1 MKLLRYLAAIV
12 LMCGLSA
19 VAKADDFQMVV
30 IDPFTGPYSINPIS
44 TNAFSFGFAE
54 CEEPGQVP
62 AGSTFD
68 GCFTGQNETGAILT
82 SLQMTIPVFDDQT
95 AGCSPSGTGLDLFS
109 DVTCGENSSDTDYI
123 LSFSGGSIT
132 EGEIFTVAETGVAPE
147 DFPDVAVVA
156 NAPEPASIWL
166 LATGLL
172 MSGVFFVDWR
182 RRNVQMERP

>member
-1 MKLLRYLAAIV
+1 MKLLRYFAAIV
-12 LMCGLSA
+12 LVCGLSA

-44 TNAFSFGFAE
+44 TNAFSFGFSE

-109 DVTCGENSSDTDYI
+109 DVTCGENASDTEYI
-123 LSFSGGSIT
+123 LNFSGGTIA
-132 EGEIFTVAETGVAPE
+132 EGEIFTIAETGVSPD

-166 LATGLL
+166 LATGLM
-172 MSGVFFVDWR
+172 MSGVFFVDR
-182 RRNVQMERP
+182 RRRTLGVSRS